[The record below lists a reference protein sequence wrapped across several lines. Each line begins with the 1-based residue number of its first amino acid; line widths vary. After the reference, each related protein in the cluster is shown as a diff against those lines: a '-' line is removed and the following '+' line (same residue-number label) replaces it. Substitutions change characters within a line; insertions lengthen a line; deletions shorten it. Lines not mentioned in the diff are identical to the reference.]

1 MMRRAWILIVSVTAL
16 AGTAAWATVNEEA
29 VVPTVVEMG
38 VPTIQESWDTYS
50 FGNETRHAYMPVLGD
65 CTLDMSQ
72 AKLPSDAHPVYNLGL
87 NCKAADPSFV
97 GLVDGVEQEQPGNHR
112 PYDDFAWAPE
122 DVTACNLDVTYY
134 NNSRGVDAVSIEAHC
149 WIWDENEEGASS
161 GWLPEHIESA
171 GPGMAQLWMEYG
183 DIYYQLD
190 DFQMEISSYGPATPR
205 QFEDN
210 PTYWM
215 LAGSPPDPEDEPC
228 GGPPEDEAIDSC
240 R

>member
-1 MMRRAWILIVSVTAL
+1 MMRRAWILIAAVTAL
-16 AGTAAWATVNEEA
+16 AGTAAWATVNEVA
-29 VVPTVVEMG
+29 IVPNVGRIETAA
-38 VPTIQESWDTYS
+38 IQESWDTYS

-65 CTLDMSQ
+65 CTLVMSQ
-72 AKLPSDAHPVYNLGL
+72 AKLPSDTHPVYTLGL
-87 NCKAADPSFV
+87 ICKAADPSFV
-97 GLVDGVEQEQPGNHR
+97 VLVDGVEQEQPGNHR
-112 PYDDFAWAPE
+112 PYVDFAWTPE
-122 DVTACNLDVTYY
+122 DVTACNLDATYY

-149 WIWDENEEGASS
+149 WIWDEGGEGAPD

-190 DFQMEISSYGPATPR
+190 DFQMEIGSYGPATPR
-205 QFEDN
+205 QADDN

-215 LAGSPPDPEDEPC
+215 LASAPPDPEDGPC
-228 GGPPEDEAIDSC
+228 GEPPEDEAIDSC